1 MIPIRDTIRSSTFPL
16 VNTSIIAVNILIFIW
31 TLGGDQTEI
40 FLRYGIV
47 PVHYSVPE
55 LAAGF
60 SLGAQLLPFL
70 SSMFLHGGILH
81 LVGNIWFLYIF
92 GDNVEDR
99 LGPVRY
105 LVFYLLCGIC
115 SGLTH
120 LFLNWDSRLPTI
132 GASGAIAGVMGAYFI
147 LHPRARVLTLIPIF
161 LFFPLVEIPAF
172 IFLGV
177 WLVIQF
183 LSAGFTSAAEAGGVA
198 WWAHLGGFIFG
209 MLFLLLMTRLP
220 VIGLQRR
227 IVSPLKRQSSPR
239 VNRITPSAYGTGRHA
254 RAVLRI
260 TAGEARRGAVKTV
273 VVARGFRQRRVKVR
287 IPPGVKDGTVL
298 RLKDLGRPAPDGPG
312 DLYLSLTVG

>member
-1 MIPIRDTIRSSTFPL
+1 MIPIRDTVRSSTFPL
-16 VNTSIIAVNILIFIW
+16 VNTSIIAANVLVFYW
-31 TLGGDQTEI
+31 TLGGDQTQI

-47 PVHYSVPE
+47 PVRYSVPE

-60 SLGAQLLPFL
+60 SLVAQLLPFF
-70 SSMFLHGGILH
+70 SSMFLHGGMLH
-81 LVGNIWFLYIF
+81 LLGNIWFLYIF

-105 LVFYLLCGIC
+105 LVFYLLCGVC

-183 LSAGFTSAAEAGGVA
+183 INAGLAPAAEAGGVA
-198 WWAHLGGFIFG
+198 WWAHFGGFLFG
-209 MLFLLLMTRLP
+209 VLFLQLFTRLP

-227 IVSPLKRQSSPR
+227 ITRPLKRRSSPR
-239 VNRITPSAYGTGRHA
+239 VNRVTPAVYGSGRDA

-260 TAGEARRGAVKTV
+260 TPGEARRGAVKTV
-273 VVARGFRQRRVKVR
+273 VVAHGFRQRRVKVR
-287 IPPGVKDGTVL
+287 IPAGVKDGTAL
-298 RLKDLGRPAPDGPG
+298 RLKGLGRPAPDGPG